1 MSKLSEFLKEEG
13 YEQHPIPWKII
24 KDPRVKAALR
34 KMRVQKMIAKKR
46 AEGKLRVY

>member
-1 MSKLSEFLKEEG
+1 MSKLSEFLEKEG
-13 YEQHPIPWKII
+13 YKQYPIPWNII

-46 AEGKLRVY
+46 ATGKLKVY

>member
-1 MSKLSEFLKEEG
+1 MPKLSEFLREKG
-13 YEQHPIPWKII
+13 YETYPIPWKLI

-46 AEGKLRVY
+46 AKGKLRVF